1 MDNAGYACKPH
12 GMLAAAQ
19 TTLCL
24 QILRS
29 QLMIERLVFSLEED
43 ARIELVCNP
52 CQRIEYGVE
61 KEIYQAAQY
70 YIDEIGF
77 NYFQTLN
84 STAQTRQMNIAKVAE
99 LITWGMENLGY
110 LQPEGFVYPLQTDK
124 LVLSEALHLSAKDL
138 ARSEEAQP

>member
-1 MDNAGYACKPH
+1 MQDMPVSRTECLRLRKQHCVCKYCGH
-12 GMLAAAQ
+12 E
-19 TTLCL
+19 
-24 QILRS
+24 
-29 QLMIERLVFSLEED
+29 LMIERLVFSLEED
-43 ARIELVCNP
+43 ARIELVCKH